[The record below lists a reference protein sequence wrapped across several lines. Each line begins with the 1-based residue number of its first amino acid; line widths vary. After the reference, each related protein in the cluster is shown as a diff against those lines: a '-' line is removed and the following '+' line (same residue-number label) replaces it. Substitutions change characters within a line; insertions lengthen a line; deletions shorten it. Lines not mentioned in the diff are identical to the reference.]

1 MLQEGMLADSL
12 LESSW
17 TQRARRGWTTLSSFG
32 LQALMM
38 AILLLLPL
46 IRSIGLA
53 FLKPLAAPVMLAAPP
68 GLPPA
73 QPTQRSTVVPQ
84 SNMINNLLVAPRSI
98 PNQIANVVE
107 NAAPPQFNVDVGLPG
122 STGDARGVLGAG

>member
-1 MLQEGMLADSL
+1 MLADSL

-32 LQALMM
+32 LQALIMSV
-38 AILLLLPL
+38 LLLLPL
-46 IRSIGLA
+46 IRPIGLP
-53 FLKPLAAPVMLAAPP
+53 FLKPLAAPVMLAPPP
-68 GLPPA
+68 GLPPT

-98 PNQIANVVE
+98 PIQVANIVE
-107 NAAPPQFNVDVGLPG
+107 TVAPPQFNVGVGLPG
-122 STGDARGVLGAG
+122 STGD